1 MVRKGSRKAG
11 GAPVKVDAPSDTQVM
26 EAPKKARKAAVS
38 KRSTQHQSTTAPQR
52 STATQSMSTHAATE
66 GDLPPASKDSPT
78 AQTPIDPVNV
88 VGRVTRSRSSI
99 KSSTVSTS
107 THVEPSSKSAQGVI
121 QQAEESLT
129 SMAKPDSQVRADPP
143 PKKPASKPVSKKVLA
158 LAAKKAVL
166 EKQEAARLRQLA
178 EIEAALVQAQIEVE
192 ENAILSK
199 GDLDDAG
206 AGGSEVGVMNV
217 DETGEDEGAE
227 FVEEDE
233 MDVDQEGAEKISRK
247 RKPARGAT
255 RAQLNASV
263 DKILGARGIVLKRPS
278 TGLTSGDSKRSRPVT
293 EKGLIR
299 TWEARITKPKLGREA
314 VPGDSDYPLGG
325 LNDEDAAAIA
335 PAITSR
341 LSVAEREAA
350 LARAEIGQGAI
361 SRRNAE
367 VIEISD
373 GDECLAQP
381 RKKTKAASRIKG
393 TTHIKLEHG
402 ESSTASLAALS
413 SRKRRALPLDEDNP
427 RPDCTAAAPCSN
439 IDDLLESSWATSLVP
454 ALYVRMFAS
463 EEPFAWAKGPG
474 FAALIQGVVK
484 RLHPEWADKYPVTS
498 QCQTYDKS
506 ASRINEKR
514 SEIARHGTA
523 AVARFYAK
531 APYLNDEALIRKH
544 AQWAIRPKGPA
555 VWARPAPMDYDSDE
569 EEAEPT
575 ADGIFLSPVFIETLT
590 PHLKL
595 YSQTDIRC
603 GNPVGLIGLVGA
615 SVERAFA
622 EYVRYENGKKHEED
636 VKTFT
641 KHRYHDVVY
650 DYVDNAKRLSDRRWL
665 EIYAQCQV
673 RVVTKHEPPAVNNS
687 MSRKRRK
694 LYIPSSPISPA

>member
-1 MVRKGSRKAG
+1 MVRKGSKKAK
-11 GAPVKVDAPSDTQVM
+11 GAPVNGDAPSGTQVV
-26 EAPKKARKAAVS
+26 EAPKKARTAAVS
-38 KRSTQHQSTTAPQR
+38 KRSTPRQSMSVTQS
-52 STATQSMSTHAATE
+52 STATQPVSTTAATE
-66 GDLPPASKDSPT
+66 GDRPPASKDYPS
-78 AQTPIDPVNV
+78 AETPIDLVNV
-88 VGRVTRSRSSI
+88 VGRVTRSRSS
-99 KSSTVSTS
+99 KKPDAVSAGA
-107 THVEPSSKSAQGVI
+107 HVEPSSKPAQGVI
-121 QQAEESLT
+121 RQTEEPLDCV
-129 SMAKPDSQVRADPP
+129 ARPESQVRADPP
-143 PKKPASKPVSKKVLA
+143 SKKPASKPVSKKVLA

-206 AGGSEVGVMNV
+206 AGGSEVGVMDV
-217 DETGEDEGAE
+217 DENGEDEGAE

-263 DKILGARGIVLKRPS
+263 DKILGARGIVLKRPN
-278 TGLTSGDSKRSRPVT
+278 TGTTSGESKRSRPVT

-299 TWEARITKPKLGREA
+299 TWEARITKPKPGREA
-314 VPGDSDYPLGG
+314 APGDSDYPLGG

-335 PAITSR
+335 PVITSR
-341 LSVAEREAA
+341 LSVVEREAA
-350 LARAEIGQGAI
+350 LARAESGQGAV
-361 SRRNAE
+361 SRRNTE

-373 GDECLAQP
+373 GDECLARP
-381 RKKTKAASRIKG
+381 RKKTKAASRITG
-393 TTHIKLEHG
+393 TARIKVEHC
-402 ESSTASLAALS
+402 ESSPTSLAALS
-413 SRKRRALPLDEDNP
+413 SRKRRALSTDEDNA
-427 RPDCTAAAPCSN
+427 RPDCAAAPCSN
-439 IDDLLESSWATSLVP
+439 IDGLLESSWATSLVP

-484 RLHPEWADKYPVTS
+484 RLHPEWADQYPITS

-531 APYLNDEALIRKH
+531 APYLNDEALIRRH

-555 VWARPAPMDYDSDE
+555 VWANPAPMDYDSDE

-595 YSQTDIRC
+595 YSQTGVGC

-622 EYVRYENGKKHEED
+622 EYVRYKNGKKHEED

-650 DYVDNAKRLSDRRWL
+650 DYIDNAKRLSDRRWL
-665 EIYAQCQV
+665 EIYAHCQV
-673 RVVTKHEPPAVNNS
+673 RVVTEREPPPVNNS
-687 MSRKRRK
+687 MNRKRRK
-694 LYIPSSPISPA
+694 LYIPSSPIRPA